1 MTEGIVPWVGEDF
14 IHMEACRHHGA
25 ETVRV
30 EGGLGDSSS
39 NPLVLSKSGIVHRGK
54 ILCLRVVQQAFRA
67 GESERGWTQA
77 DRVSAVSR
85 AVSTPL
91 TLF

>member
-1 MTEGIVPWVGEDF
+1 MTEGTVPRVGEDF
-14 IHMEACRHHGA
+14 VHMEGCGHHGA

-30 EGGLGDSSS
+30 EGGLGDSSP

-54 ILCLRVVQQAFRA
+54 SLCLRVVQQAFRA

-77 DRVSAVSR
+77 DRVGALS
-85 AVSTPL
+85 
-91 TLF
+91 